1 MSSAIDEFVFIADLD
16 DADPAVAALFQRK
29 FCADIPEF
37 PHHIVAWVRGADGR
51 QTPGCYSHVTD
62 CGDLLLGGGACS
74 DDRVL
79 RRMSAAQRDALREV
93 GGLYRLTIEWVAQR
107 FRTRHPALF
116 VYVGD
121 ALSERVLRAAGF
133 EATRVE
139 RLMVRWLQ
147 DPSERRRHQ
156 LVAKAKS
163 FIPF

>member
-1 MSSAIDEFVFIADLD
+1 MASALDAFVFIADLE
-16 DADPAVAALFQRK
+16 DADPAFAALFRRK
-29 FCADIPEF
+29 FRADIPEF
-37 PHHIVAWVRGADGR
+37 PHHIVAWVREADGR
-51 QTPGCYSHVTD
+51 QVPGCYSHVTD

-79 RRMSAAQRDALREV
+79 RRMTAAQRDALREV

-116 VYVGD
+116 VFVGD
-121 ALSERVLRAAGF
+121 ALSERVLRSAGF
-133 EATRVE
+133 ESTAVD

-147 DPSERRRHQ
+147 DPDAKRRQQ